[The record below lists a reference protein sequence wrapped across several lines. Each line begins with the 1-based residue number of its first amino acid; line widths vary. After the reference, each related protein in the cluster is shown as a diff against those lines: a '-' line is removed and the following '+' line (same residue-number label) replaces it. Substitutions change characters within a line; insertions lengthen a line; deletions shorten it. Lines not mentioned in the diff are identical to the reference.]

1 MRASLDVEVGIRVLF
16 EAPTVASLAQRLGDR
31 PQRSGSR
38 QLDLEVLLPIRSEGN
53 LQPLFCIHPLVGLSW
68 SFSRFIG
75 HIPPEHPIYGL
86 QARSL
91 TRRMMLPHNINEM
104 AADYLSVIQTIQP
117 SGPYNLLGWSF
128 GGAVAHVM
136 ATRLRSMQEEVSLLA
151 LLDSYPL
158 EPADPARDDNEES
171 ERALMSA
178 MTNGTLQGMLDAL
191 GRVGHTGAPLTDL
204 DYEAMRNAC
213 ESNIRISNTF
223 SPKRFDGDL
232 LLFVAGRSRPAP
244 PFTAWK
250 PYVDGRI
257 QVHEINCTHDAIMD
271 AQPAEII
278 GKVLTTWL
286 GRQRVFAQSPAQWR
300 TK

>member
-1 MRASLDVEVGIRVLF
+1 
-16 EAPTVASLAQRLGDR
+16 
-31 PQRSGSR
+31 
-38 QLDLEVLLPIRSEGN
+38 
-53 LQPLFCIHPLVGLSW
+53 
-68 SFSRFIG
+68 
-75 HIPPEHPIYGL
+75 
-86 QARSL
+86 
-91 TRRMMLPHNINEM
+91 MLPHNINEM
-104 AADYLSVIQTIQP
+104 AADYLGVIQTIQP

-158 EPADPARDDNEES
+158 EPGERARDDNEES
-171 ERALMSA
+171 ERALLSA
-178 MTNGTLQGMLDAL
+178 MTSGTLHGMLDGL
-191 GRVGHTGAPLTDL
+191 GRVGHSVIQLTGA
-204 DYEAMRNAC
+204 DYEAVRNAC

-223 SPKRFDGDL
+223 APKRFDGDL
-232 LLFVAGRSRPAP
+232 LLFVAGRSQPAP
-244 PFTAWK
+244 PVAAWE

-257 QVHEINCTHDAIMD
+257 HVHKINCTHDAIMN

-278 GKVLTTWL
+278 GKVLTKEL